1 MSADGEFTPLP
12 EVSAAPRGLLLDA
25 YTRGRYA
32 AQAGF
37 RTDNPCRDDPQ
48 MAAAWAKGWESAGRD

>member
-12 EVSAAPRGLLLDA
+12 AVRATPRSLLLDA
-25 YTRGRYA
+25 YTRGRHA
-32 AQAGF
+32 AQVRY
-37 RTDNPCRDDPQ
+37 RTDNPYRGDPQ